1 MTLRLIHEA
10 GLSLWRARQRAALAA
25 ISISVG
31 IAAVI
36 AMVTIGKIVENET
49 LRQFKSVGTDY
60 FVVTFADTK
69 ILGPLDPASTEKF
82 AANLPSVRQLVP
94 FVAGKAAVQHGRTLT
109 YASVLGVEER
119 FASVNHLALVSGR
132 QLHSLDHTKT
142 FCVLGAALAD
152 SLELTGADAVGQSV
166 RIKGINHKIVGV
178 LQSHF
183 GGSLTPFDVYNSVLI
198 PFARAR
204 RAFPENPPD
213 SLFGRINPSI
223 DPRQLPEEIS
233 NYFQRFHQET
243 EAYVTTAEEAIGKL
257 EDQTRTFT
265 LLLGAIAAIS
275 LIVGGV
281 GVMNLMLLA
290 LAERRVEIGLRRA
303 LGAEQRQVRHQFM
316 LEALILCLLGGV
328 LGTTLGLGGA
338 WTVAHFAVWPFELYL
353 PAVVLGVGVSC
364 AVGLFFGYYPAYVA
378 SRTDIITALRS
389 RR

>member
-142 FCVLGAALAD
+142 FCVLGAASPLSTSITRCSFPSRELAAL
-152 SLELTGADAVGQSV
+152 S
-166 RIKGINHKIVGV
+166 RKI
-178 LQSHF
+178 
-183 GGSLTPFDVYNSVLI
+183 PLI
-198 PFARAR
+198 PSLAASIPQSIPASYLKKSATTSS
-204 RAFPENPPD
+204 AFIKKRKP
-213 SLFGRINPSI
+213 
-223 DPRQLPEEIS
+223 
-233 NYFQRFHQET
+233 T
-243 EAYVTTAEEAIGKL
+243 
-257 EDQTRTFT
+257 
-265 LLLGAIAAIS
+265 
-275 LIVGGV
+275 
-281 GVMNLMLLA
+281 
-290 LAERRVEIGLRRA
+290 
-303 LGAEQRQVRHQFM
+303 
-316 LEALILCLLGGV
+316 
-328 LGTTLGLGGA
+328 
-338 WTVAHFAVWPFELYL
+338 
-353 PAVVLGVGVSC
+353 
-364 AVGLFFGYYPAYVA
+364 
-378 SRTDIITALRS
+378 
-389 RR
+389 